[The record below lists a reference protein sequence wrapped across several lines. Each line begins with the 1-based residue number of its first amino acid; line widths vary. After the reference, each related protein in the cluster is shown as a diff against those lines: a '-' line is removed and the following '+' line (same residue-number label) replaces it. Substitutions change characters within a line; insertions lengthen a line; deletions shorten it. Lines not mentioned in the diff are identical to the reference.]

1 MSFEDLNLRQTQKS
15 GKRECFS
22 KVSWI
27 MFYVGLGCLMVL
39 PASAAEYIVTPSIT
53 VSETYDDNIFY
64 YDVEDF
70 EHLVSPILDFEAR
83 TERGKVQ
90 VSLNGDI
97 SEYQS
102 HDELNT
108 VDQSYWISA
117 DIFTTATSQ
126 IGVSGNYVRDYTFTS
141 ALEELGVVAERSI
154 RIATFIQPKAIIELD
169 SRNSLKCFYKLNK
182 TQYRLDTYPDYRN
195 QDLNIIYIHKLKNE
209 VTSLVLQLGGSQ
221 ADYTIGNE
229 NGRHKSC
236 QFMAGIDHQ
245 ISETF
250 KLKLNAGE
258 RYIDSNFPNAE
269 RERDTAFIIDSGF
282 LWRFERTT
290 VSANIIR
297 DFSPSIYG
305 EEMTRDRIK
314 AALRY
319 LVKENLNCNFTASYY
334 RSETEGF
341 YRKEK
346 HDYYSARLSV
356 NYSFNE
362 HISMQSGYTYNG
374 TKNKITDRSEERN
387 RIFLQISSAW
397 PFYY

>member
-1 MSFEDLNLRQTQKS
+1 MRQTQKS

-39 PASAAEYIVTPSIT
+39 PASAAEYIVTPSIIAR
-53 VSETYDDNIFY
+53 ETYDDNVYF

-70 EHLVSPILDFEAR
+70 EHLVSPALELTAM
-83 TERGKVQ
+83 TEREKLQ
-90 VSLNGDI
+90 ASFKGDI

-102 HDELNT
+102 HDELDT

-126 IGVSGNYVRDYTFTS
+126 IGISGNYVRDYTFTS
-141 ALEELGVVAERSI
+141 TLEELGVVAERSI
-154 RIATFIQPKAIIELD
+154 RIATVIKPKAIIELD
-169 SRNSLKCFYKLNK
+169 SRNSLKFFYKLNK

-195 QDLNIIYIHKLKNE
+195 QDLDIIYIHKLKNE
-209 VTSLVLQLGGSQ
+209 VTSLTLQLGGSQ

-258 RYIDSNFPNAE
+258 RYIDSNFPNVE
-269 RERDTAFIIDSGF
+269 RVRDTAFIIDSGF

-290 VSANIIR
+290 VSANIMR

-305 EEMTRDRIK
+305 EEMTLDRIN
-314 AALRY
+314 ATLRY
-319 LVKENLNCNFTASYY
+319 RVKQNLNGNITASYY

-346 HDYYSARLSV
+346 YDYYSVRLSV
-356 NYSFNE
+356 NYNFNE
-362 HISMQSGYTYNG
+362 HVSMQSGYTYNG
-374 TKNKITDRSEERN
+374 IKNKMTDRSEERN

>member
-1 MSFEDLNLRQTQKS
+1 MYFRDLNLRQTQKS
-15 GKRECFS
+15 GKKEWFS
-22 KVSWI
+22 KVSLI
-27 MFYVGLGCLMVL
+27 IFYVGLGCLMVL
-39 PASAAEYIVTPSIT
+39 PVSAAEYIVTPSIT
-53 VSETYDDNIFY
+53 VREIYDDNVYF

-70 EHLVSPILDFEAR
+70 EHLVSPALELTAL
-83 TERGKVQ
+83 TERGKLQ
-90 VSLNGDI
+90 ASFNGDI

-102 HDELNT
+102 YDELDT

-126 IGVSGNYVRDYTFTS
+126 IGVSGNYVRDYTTS
-141 ALEELGVVAERSI
+141 ALDELGIVAERSI
-154 RIATFIQPKAIIELD
+154 RIATHIQPNVRIELD
-169 SRNSLKCFYKLNK
+169 SRNSLKCFYSLNK
-182 TQYRLDTYPDYRN
+182 TQYKLDTYPDYRN
-195 QDLNIIYIHKLKNE
+195 QDLKIIYIHKLKNE
-209 VTSLVLQLGGSQ
+209 VTSLTLQLGGSQ

-250 KLKLNAGE
+250 KLMLNAGE
-258 RYIDSNFPNAE
+258 RYIDSNFPNTE
-269 RERDTAFIIDSGF
+269 RAKDTAFIVNSGF
-282 LWRFERTT
+282 LWGFERTT

-305 EEMTRDRIK
+305 EEMTRARIS

-319 LVKENLNCNFTASYY
+319 LVKKNLNCKFAASYY

-341 YRKEK
+341 YQKEK
-346 HDYYSARLSV
+346 HDYYSGKLSV

-362 HISMQSGYTYNG
+362 HVSMQAGYTYNR
-374 TKNKITDRSEERN
+374 TKNIITDHSEERN